1 MYKSKLT
8 LLETAAAI
16 KFIKDTFETVL
27 SGKLFLTRVTAPL
40 FVLQSQGLND
50 NLSGVERPVVFD
62 ILETGEIVEVV
73 QSLAK
78 WKRYALGQY
87 GFEPGTGLYTDMNA
101 IRRDEIADAIHSIY
115 VDQWDWEKIVLPEDR
130 SMDYLKSTVKKIYT
144 SILET
149 ANRVRMLYP
158 SLTSQLPEEIVFV
171 TAQELEDEYPQLTPD
186 QREYEAVKKHGAMFV
201 LQIGGKLKS
210 GQRHSGR
217 APDYDDWTLNGD
229 IVVYDPVIDC
239 ALELSS
245 MGIRVDK
252 AMLLSQIAEFNL
264 EERLSL
270 PFHKMLLEDK
280 LPLTIGGGIGQSRM
294 CMLLLNKAHIGE
306 VHASVWPD
314 KMREECLAKN
324 IRLL

>member
-27 SGKLFLTRVTAPL
+27 SGKLFLTRVSAPL

-87 GFEPGTGLYTDMNA
+87 GFKQGTGLYTDMNA
-101 IRRDEIADAIHSIY
+101 IRRDEVSDAIHSIY
-115 VDQWDWEKIVLPEDR
+115 VDQWDWEKVILAEDR
-130 SMDYLKSTVKKIYT
+130 TMDYLKSTVKKIYT
-144 SILET
+144 SIMET

-158 SLTSQLPEEIVFV
+158 SLECELPEEIVFV
-171 TAQELEDEYPQLTPD
+171 TTQELEDEYPQLTPE

-201 LQIGGKLKS
+201 LKIGGKLKS
-210 GQRHSGR
+210 GARHGGR

-245 MGIRVDK
+245 MGIRVNK
-252 AMLLSQIAEFNL
+252 AVLLSQIAEFKL

-306 VHASVWPD
+306 VHASVWPE

-324 IRLL
+324 IQLL